1 MRKQA
6 KAKCM
11 AAVVVAVG
19 LLALAMEAMFKFSLW
34 VTSEYA
40 RFTSYTSAITK
51 FTHNTVTA
59 GREEVIRINRS
70 IRSALPEINNTITG
84 RLENSLLGNNCYVGY
99 EESAITTW
107 ELPATTV
114 GGKNPGSNSSAASV
128 ERNIQIQ
135 ITHELS
141 QLKTHLA

>member
-6 KAKCM
+6 KARCM
-11 AAVVVAVG
+11 AVVVLAVA
-19 LLALAMEAMFKFSLW
+19 LLVLASEAMSKFSLKIA
-34 VTSEYA
+34 SEYA
-40 RFTSYTSAITK
+40 RFTSYTSTMTE
-51 FTHNTVTA
+51 FTRNTVTA

-70 IRSALPEINNTITG
+70 IRSALPEIQNAITG
-84 RLENSLLGNNCYVGY
+84 RLENSFLGNNCYVGY
-99 EESAITTW
+99 EESTITTW

-114 GGKNPGSNSSAASV
+114 AGKHPGSNSSTASV